1 MLASGGGAMA
11 IETAGE
17 PAARAALSAAVAP
30 FTLPDG
36 RVKMRNVFRY
46 AIARR
51 TAEPAAV

>member
-1 MLASGGGAMA
+1 MA

-17 PAARAALSAAVAP
+17 PAASAALTAAVAP

-36 RVKMRNVFRY
+36 RVKMCNVFRY